1 MASWKIRFNNDF
13 FIHIISI
20 EIYCFHIEMQ
30 NEVVKCFVLIGTGA
44 NCDKYKLILNKFW
57 VLITNNSKI
66 FNKCTNGVL
75 SHTRDTGQVENLCY
89 ILFRYHF
96 LLDSFFLKVLDM
108 FDTYKR
114 CIPHSST
121 CIPQQIIITFI
132 IIVGRKIWRETNY
145 CATQFSS
152 HLFSNLPSFI

>member
-1 MASWKIRFNNDF
+1 MTGWKIRFNNDF

-96 LLDSFFLKVLDM
+96 LLDSFFLKVLDNM
-108 FDTYKR
+108 FDTYN
-114 CIPHSST
+114 IQTLHSTFFYLHSSA
-121 CIPQQIIITFI
+121 
-132 IIVGRKIWRETNY
+132 NY
-145 CATQFSS
+145 YHFHHNCGQENMKRNQLLRYTI
-152 HLFSNLPSFI
+152 L